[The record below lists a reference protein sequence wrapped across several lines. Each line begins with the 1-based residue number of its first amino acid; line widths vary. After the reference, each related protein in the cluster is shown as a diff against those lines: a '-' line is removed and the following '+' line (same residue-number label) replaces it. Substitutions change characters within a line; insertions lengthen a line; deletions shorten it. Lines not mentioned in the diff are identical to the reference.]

1 MADEPTTT
9 IIVPAALARAYQAAR
24 AQGRRAAAIHAI
36 MDERDVWGDLCE
48 DCCTVMDTQKD
59 RAEAVQYALV
69 QAMDLRC
76 PCRDNMISK
85 QPRELSCEE
94 VLDGACKRCGAKIVI
109 EGASHE

>member
-1 MADEPTTT
+1 MADEPT
-9 IIVPAALARAYQAAR
+9 IIVPAALSRAFYAAR
-24 AQGRRAAAIHAI
+24 VQGRRAAAIRAI
-36 MDERDVWGDLCE
+36 MDDRDVCGDLCE
-48 DCCTVMDTQKD
+48 DCCTVMETHRD

-94 VLDGACKRCGAKIVI
+94 VLDGSCKRCGAKIVI

>member
-1 MADEPTTT
+1 MADEPNA
-9 IIVPAALARAYQAAR
+9 IVVPAALSRAYYAAR

-36 MDERDVWGDLCE
+36 MDDRDVWGDLCE

-76 PCRDNMISK
+76 PCK
-85 QPRELSCEE
+85 QDLIAHLPRQLSCDEI
-94 VLDGACKRCGAKIVI
+94 LDGACKRCGAKIVV
-109 EGASHE
+109 EEAKQ